1 MKWIV
6 IGLTAIVGIVALMLI
21 AGMFVPKAH
30 TATVVANLAKSPDEV
45 WAVIADI
52 PRVPEWF
59 KEVSA
64 AERLPDRD
72 GHAVWKETY
81 GGDFDATV
89 VHTIEQKPLKLVRE
103 IQPGGAF
110 HGSWTFD
117 LMPTADGTRL
127 TVTEH
132 GVVENLFFR
141 GMMVFHDNTQT
152 ARDYVAAL
160 SERLGV
166 NASTPST

>member
-1 MKWIV
+1 MTKVV
-6 IGLTAIVGIVALMLI
+6 IALSAVAGIAMLVFI

-30 TATVVANLAKSPDEV
+30 TATIAVDLPKSPDEV
-45 WAVIADI
+45 WGVITDI
-52 PRVPEWF
+52 ARVPEWF

-64 AERLPDRD
+64 AERLPDRE

-89 VHTIEQKPLKLVRE
+89 VHTVEQKPTKLVRQ

-117 LMPTADGTRL
+117 LASSPSGTRL
-127 TVTEH
+127 TVAEH
-132 GVVENLFFR
+132 GIVENPFIR
-141 GMMVFHDNTQT
+141 GMMVFHDNTKT
-152 ARDYVAAL
+152 AREYVASL
-160 SERLGV
+160 SARLGT
-166 NASTPST
+166 TPAVPKS